1 MRGLGRGDHGRAASS
16 LPFCA
21 HSALSGQW
29 RQTGCYGVVMKGGR
43 SNQLCLRLLGPSP
56 TEHESYIIHMTL
68 HPITGLSD
76 DACMYSARPLR
87 PIIGG
92 RGHVIEVRDVTNEG
106 LAQTTETAA
115 NEEQCFFLL
124 LF

>member
-1 MRGLGRGDHGRAASS
+1 
-16 LPFCA
+16 
-21 HSALSGQW
+21 
-29 RQTGCYGVVMKGGR
+29 
-43 SNQLCLRLLGPSP
+43 
-56 TEHESYIIHMTL
+56 MTL

-87 PIIGG
+87 PVIGG

-115 NEEQCFFLL
+115 EDEQCFFFYYYFKPFPIFL
-124 LF
+124 